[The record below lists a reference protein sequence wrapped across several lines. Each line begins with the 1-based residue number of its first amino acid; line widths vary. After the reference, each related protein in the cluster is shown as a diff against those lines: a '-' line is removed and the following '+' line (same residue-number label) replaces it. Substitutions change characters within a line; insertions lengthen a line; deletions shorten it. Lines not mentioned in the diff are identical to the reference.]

1 MCDEPE
7 YIFYQTIDKKHCSTP
22 KMEWTFNVSF
32 YFVSMS
38 YRHRDM
44 SIFGWAKSMS
54 STWISITRFI
64 LHIILFHF
72 SWYVC
77 WLYIL
82 SCLNCRLSVLKCL
95 YKVELKSFSCSISS
109 KNNNDARFYLLW
121 NMFLYRS
128 RCCWFDKSVFR
139 SSMCA
144 ALVFGAM
151 IDEKIKDS
159 NCIGNVDKT
168 SDNNENWLVRTQH
181 NS

>member
-38 YRHRDM
+38 YRHRDI

-64 LHIILFHF
+64 LHIISFYF

-95 YKVELKSFSCSISS
+95 YKVELKSFAARIIMMQDFIYFGTCFYIVVVVVDSI
-109 KNNNDARFYLLW
+109 NRFSGVVCAQHWY
-121 NMFLYRS
+121 
-128 RCCWFDKSVFR
+128 SVQ
-139 SSMCA
+139 
-144 ALVFGAM
+144 
-151 IDEKIKDS
+151 
-159 NCIGNVDKT
+159 
-168 SDNNENWLVRTQH
+168 WLMRK
-181 NS
+181 